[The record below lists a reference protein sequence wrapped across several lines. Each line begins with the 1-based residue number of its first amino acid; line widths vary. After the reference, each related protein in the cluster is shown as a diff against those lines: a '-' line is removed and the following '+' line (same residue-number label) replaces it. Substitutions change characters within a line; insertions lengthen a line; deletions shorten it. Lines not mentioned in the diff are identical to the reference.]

1 MDGDPAGGTRII
13 QKFKP
18 QLIDALCGD
27 ADFVLQHCHS
37 LRLLSQREYEHVKA
51 TAVPSEKVRDILDYM
66 MTKNSR
72 CVRSFLDLLKENEM
86 QETFHKLGFLKKL
99 PPERQTSGRPEIAEK
114 KTTKRQGN
122 LPAEEVPLKQPR
134 KTSSGIVTDKQ
145 LMLVARHI
153 GSSWKE
159 VGRAVLEISSI
170 RLEQIMEENPRN
182 LRECVFTMLRDWT
195 MREREKA
202 TADRLHSLLTQEEI
216 AVVPGSIDFLLE
228 DN

>member
-1 MDGDPAGGTRII
+1 MDEDPAGGTRII

-37 LRLLSQREYEHVKA
+37 LRLLSKREYEHVKA
-51 TAVPSEKVRDILDYM
+51 TAVPSEKVRDILDFV
-66 MTKNSR
+66 MTKNSK
-72 CVRSFLDLLKENEM
+72 CVQSFLDLLKKNEM
-86 QETFHKLGFLKKL
+86 QETFQKLGFLKKL
-99 PPERQTSGRPEIAEK
+99 PQSKPQTAEK
-114 KTTKRQGN
+114 KKTKRKGN

-134 KTSSGIVTDKQ
+134 KTSSGMVTEKQ

-159 VGRAVLEISSI
+159 VGRAVLEISTT

-202 TADRLHSLLTQEEI
+202 TADRLHSLLTQEEN

-228 DN
+228 GN

>member
-13 QKFKP
+13 QEFKP

-66 MTKNSR
+66 MTKNSK
-72 CVRSFLDLLKENEM
+72 CVKSFLDLLKENEM

-99 PPERQTSGRPEIAEK
+99 PQGRPETAEK

-122 LPAEEVPLKQPR
+122 LPAEEVPLKQPC
-134 KTSSGIVTDKQ
+134 KTSSGMVTEKQ

-159 VGRAVLEISSI
+159 LGRAVLEISST

-202 TADRLHSLLTQEEI
+202 TADRLYSLLTQEEN
-216 AVVPGSIDFLLE
+216 AVAPGSIDFLLE
-228 DN
+228 GN

>member
-18 QLIDALCGD
+18 QLIDALRGD

-37 LRLLSQREYEHVKA
+37 LGLLSEREYEHVKA

-66 MTKNSR
+66 MKKNSE
-72 CVRSFLDLLKENEM
+72 CVQIFLDLLKENEM

-99 PPERQTSGRPEIAEK
+99 PQGRQETAEK

-134 KTSSGIVTDKQ
+134 KTSSGMVTEKQ

-159 VGRAVLEISSI
+159 VGRAVLESSST

-202 TADRLHSLLTQEEI
+202 TADRLHSLLTQEEN

>member
-1 MDGDPAGGTRII
+1 MDGDPAGGTKII
-13 QKFKP
+13 QKFKL

-66 MTKNSR
+66 MTKNSKS
-72 CVRSFLDLLKENEM
+72 VQSFLDLLKANEM

-99 PPERQTSGRPEIAEK
+99 PQGRPETAEK
-114 KTTKRQGN
+114 KKTKRQGN

-134 KTSSGIVTDKQ
+134 KSSGMVTEKQ
-145 LMLVARHI
+145 LMLVARRI
-153 GSSWKE
+153 GSNWKE
-159 VGRAVLEISSI
+159 VGRAALEISST
-170 RLEQIMEENPRN
+170 RLEQIIEENPRN

-202 TADRLHSLLTQEEI
+202 TADCLHSLLTQEEN
-216 AVVPGSIDFLLE
+216 AVAPGSIDFLLE